1 LESITRYCGGNNE
14 ISYSYYDSFGLI
26 KIPNQDAKLNKIPL
40 PKISFLTK
48 CYFLELIKKGNK
60 NEYI

>member
-1 LESITRYCGGNNE
+1 LESITRYCEGNNE
-14 ISYSYYDSFGLI
+14 ISYSYSDSFGLI
-26 KIPNQDAKLNKIPL
+26 KIPNQDAKLNKKTL